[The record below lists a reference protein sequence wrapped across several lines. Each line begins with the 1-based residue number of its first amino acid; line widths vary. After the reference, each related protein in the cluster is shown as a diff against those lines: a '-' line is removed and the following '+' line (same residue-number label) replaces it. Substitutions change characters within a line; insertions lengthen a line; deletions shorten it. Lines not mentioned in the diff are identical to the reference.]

1 MRCYAVIDTNVL
13 VSALLSDHSDAATVQ
28 LIGRLINGEIIPIF
42 SEKIMQEY
50 TEVLN
55 RKKFKFDPSIIR
67 YLLSAIEKYGIL
79 VEPSTAGVILP
90 DIKDIPFYEVV
101 MEKREDNAYLVTGNL
116 KHFPVE
122 PFIVTARQMLNI
134 LDEKKQHGLSGI

>member
-1 MRCYAVIDTNVL
+1 M
-13 VSALLSDHSDAATVQ
+13 
-28 LIGRLINGEIIPIF
+28 IPIF